1 MKFWIVTVLLL
12 FACNVVAGSTSV
24 TSSNTSINSST
35 SITTNSSNNVSSSTS
50 ISTTTGTSGTSKSFC
65 STSDTYQQC
74 EITCERPKVAQCVD
88 GTADKPPRCTCR
100 QPRKKRNRN

>member
-1 MKFWIVTVLLL
+1 MKSWLVTVLLL
-12 FACNVVAGSTSV
+12 FACNVAAGSTSV

-35 SITTNSSNNVSSSTS
+35 SISRS
-50 ISTTTGTSGTSKSFC
+50 TGTGGTNTSFC

-100 QPRKKRNRN
+100 QPRKKPKRN